1 MKSVFQAQY
10 QRGKMDFWMRG
21 VQSICLSVWLYE
33 RSRVVRRVEI
43 RLIPQ
48 AAHLRYTAG
57 AGNSN
62 TIIVTISARRGS
74 SRCPCFA
81 GLCLFRM
88 HIYLSSLV
96 KCLSCRALCDPKLS
110 RVRQAGGP
118 ACCSSESKKK
128 SWSEWISFLINFF
141 FIFPVRG
148 ERFFLSLSLKE
159 KQICFKEQHLTALCF
174 AASLEVFF
182 LFTVDYSHLN
192 IFRLLILFVYHTCGS
207 IIAIWLC

>member
-1 MKSVFQAQY
+1 MSEW
-10 QRGKMDFWMRG
+10 GG
-21 VQSICLSVWLYE
+21 VQSNCLSVWLYE
-33 RSRVVRRVEI
+33 RSWVVRRVEI

-62 TIIVTISARRGS
+62 SIIVTISARQGS

-88 HIYLSSLV
+88 HIYLLSLV
-96 KCLSCRALCDPKLS
+96 KCLSCQALCDPKLS

-118 ACCSSESKKK
+118 AFCSSAVLKVKK
-128 SWSEWISFLINFF
+128 SWSEWISFLIHFF
-141 FIFPVRG
+141 FILPVRG

-159 KQICFKEQHLTALCF
+159 KQICFKEQNLTVLCF
-174 AASLEVFF
+174 SASLEVFF
-182 LFTVDYSHLN
+182 LSFFSQ
-192 IFRLLILFVYHTCGS
+192 
-207 IIAIWLC
+207 

>member
-1 MKSVFQAQY
+1 MWQHIRKQCCSYSIEKPLLLTCFICCRDMKSVFQAQY

-33 RSRVVRRVEI
+33 RSREVRRVEI

-96 KCLSCRALCDPKLS
+96 KCLSCQALCDPKLL

-118 ACCSSESKKK
+118 ACCSSA
-128 SWSEWISFLINFF
+128 
-141 FIFPVRG
+141 V
-148 ERFFLSLSLKE
+148 LKFW
-159 KQICFKEQHLTALCF
+159 K
-174 AASLEVFF
+174 
-182 LFTVDYSHLN
+182 
-192 IFRLLILFVYHTCGS
+192 
-207 IIAIWLC
+207 

>member
-62 TIIVTISARRGS
+62 TIIVAISARRGS

-96 KCLSCRALCDPKLS
+96 KCLSCQALCDPKLL

-128 SWSEWISFLINFF
+128 ELEWMNQLSDSFLLYLPCQRRTLFSLTLA
-141 FIFPVRG
+141 
-148 ERFFLSLSLKE
+148 ERE
-159 KQICFKEQHLTALCF
+159 A
-174 AASLEVFF
+174 
-182 LFTVDYSHLN
+182 N
-192 IFRLLILFVYHTCGS
+192 LL
-207 IIAIWLC
+207 